1 MTPRLGSIARIV
13 LAAAALLV
21 AGSTTARAQ
30 AERDGPDTQPVLLNR
45 RELPRLTTAAYPA
58 QLRQRR
64 LSGAAELRMKV
75 LPDGTVD
82 STSISI
88 TAATERAF
96 GPAAVEVV
104 RQLRFRPATIEGIPV
119 AVWVAF
125 PVAFGRPASGT
136 TTDVQRDTRIFR
148 DNLPPPRP

>member
-1 MTPRLGSIARIV
+1 MISRFRSIAHIAF
-13 LAAAALLV
+13 AAAALLV

-30 AERDGPDTQPVLLNR
+30 AERTGPDTQPVLLNR
-45 RELPRLTTAAYPA
+45 RELPRLTTAAYPSE
-58 QLRQRR
+58 LRQRR

-75 LPDGTVD
+75 SPDGTVD

-88 TAATERAF
+88 TAATEPAF
-96 GPAAVEVV
+96 GPAAVKVV

-119 AVWVAF
+119 AVWVDF

-136 TTDVQRDTRIFR
+136 TTDVQRDGRIFR
-148 DNLPPPRP
+148 ENLPPPRP

>member
-1 MTPRLGSIARIV
+1 MTARPGSVTRIA

-30 AERDGPDTQPVLLNR
+30 ADGPDTQPVLLNR
-45 RELPRLTTAAYPA
+45 RELPRLTTAAYPHA
-58 QLRQRR
+58 LRQRR
-64 LSGAAELRMKV
+64 VAGAAEVHMKI

-82 STSISI
+82 STTI
-88 TAATERAF
+88 TVVSATEEPF
-96 GPAAVEVV
+96 GEAALQVA

-119 AVWVAF
+119 AVWVDF
-125 PVAFGRPASGT
+125 PVAFGRPANGT
-136 TTDVQRDTRIFR
+136 STEVQRDTRIFR

>member
-21 AGSTTARAQ
+21 SGATTARAQ
-30 AERDGPDTQPVLLNR
+30 GERDGPDTQPVLLNR
-45 RELPRLTTAAYPA
+45 RDMPRLTTAAYPPE
-58 QLRQRR
+58 LRQRR
-64 LSGAAELRMKV
+64 LAGAAEVHMKV

-82 STSISI
+82 SATITVIS
-88 TAATERAF
+88 ATETLF
-96 GPAAVEVV
+96 GPAAVEVA

-119 AVWVAF
+119 AVWVDF

-136 TTDVQRDTRIFR
+136 TTDVQRDGRIFR